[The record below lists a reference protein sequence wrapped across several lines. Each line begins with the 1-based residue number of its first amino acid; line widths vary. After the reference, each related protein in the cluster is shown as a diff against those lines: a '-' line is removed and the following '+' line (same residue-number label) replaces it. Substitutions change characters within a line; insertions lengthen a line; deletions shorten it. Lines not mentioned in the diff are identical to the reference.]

1 MLIVRAVIA
10 AGLLAG
16 LASCSTVIEGKS
28 QELTINSIPAGAD
41 CAVTRKGVVVG
52 RVASTPGTVT
62 IEKNSHDLNIVCHK
76 TGYETAGFYNESDIA
91 AATFASVLLTPP
103 LAVASTGYDMSNGAG
118 HKYTSEVTVVLP
130 PLKVRTP

>member
-16 LASCSTVIEGKS
+16 LASCSTVIEGKT

-41 CAVTRKGVVVG
+41 CAVTRKGIVLG

-62 IEKNSHDLNIVCHK
+62 IEKNRHDINVICHK
-76 TGYETAGFYNESDIA
+76 PGFEMAGFFNESDVA
-91 AATFASVLLTPP
+91 AAAFGNAVIGGVVGGGVD
-103 LAVASTGYDMSNGAG
+103 LATGSAN
-118 HKYTSEVTVVLP
+118 KYTSDVTVVLP
-130 PLKVRTP
+130 PLRARTP